1 MQLFALFLK
10 ILREWTPQ
18 NLWTAEEEGKRRKGE
33 EERGR
38 KGGKGEGEGVM
49 GGRQG
54 HSCLTRSDDGPQER
68 DADPLR
74 ALQLDVG
81 PRARGAARLQPE
93 RSRTAQSAR
102 RSQRG
107 AAAQAACAAQPRGRD
122 ALCAA
127 AARMRRASS
136 CANARPNRGEPAST
150 DSSRGAAASGSA
162 GRGYEERKVRGTC
175 FLVRRT

>member
-1 MQLFALFLK
+1 MDA
-10 ILREWTPQ
+10 
-18 NLWTAEEEGKRRKGE
+18 AESMDRRGRGEKEEGGGREGKKGRE
-33 EERGR
+33 GRGR
-38 KGGKGEGEGVM
+38 RCN
-49 GGRQG
+49 GRAARAF
-54 HSCLTRSDDGPQER
+54 LPYATRR
-68 DADPLR
+68 WAARARCRPLR

-81 PRARGAARLQPE
+81 PRTRGAARLQPE

>member
-1 MQLFALFLK
+1 MDA
-10 ILREWTPQ
+10 
-18 NLWTAEEEGKRRKGE
+18 AESMDRRGRGEKEEGE

-38 KGGKGEGEGVM
+38 KGGKGQGEGAMRGSRGILALREATM
-49 GGRQG
+49 GLKSAMQIPCARFHSTWAASWVHGRG
-54 HSCLTRSDDGPQER
+54 
-68 DADPLR
+68 
-74 ALQLDVG
+74 
-81 PRARGAARLQPE
+81 RGAPAVCSQRE
-93 RSRTAQSAR
+93 AGE
-102 RSQRG
+102 RSQRC
-107 AAAQAACAAQPRGRD
+107 AAAQAACAEQPRGRD